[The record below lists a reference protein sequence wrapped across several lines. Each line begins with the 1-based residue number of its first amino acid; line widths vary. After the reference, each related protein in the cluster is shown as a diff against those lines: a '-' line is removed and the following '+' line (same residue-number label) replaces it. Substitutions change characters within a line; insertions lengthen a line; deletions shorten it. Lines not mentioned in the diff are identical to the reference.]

1 MLSTIKVHG
10 FLMICLRLARFYD
23 KLSPDMSG
31 NFFRQARPACPGLRL
46 VAYASESATSSA
58 NIAMSILFI
67 SPGNTASALYA
78 RSGPGQAGRACLKN
92 GIYTIN
98 LKKILLS
105 GILIVL
111 MAFGCQNATNH
122 ENEAR
127 DTMDKQRIELETA
140 TFAGGCFW
148 CIESDF
154 EKVDGV
160 VDVIS
165 GYTGGHK
172 ENPTYESVS
181 SGDTGH
187 VEAVQVHYDP
197 SKVTYKEILDI
208 FWRHIDPTDPGGQ
221 FADRG
226 SQYRT
231 GIFYH
236 NEEQKMQAE
245 QSKEEFNTMRKFE
258 KPVVT
263 EIVQFSKFHRA
274 EEYHQDYYKKNPIK
288 YKYYRF
294 NSDREKFLR
303 KVWQD
308 SMEGEEMHTKDTK
321 YIKPSDKEVL
331 RQKLTPM
338 QYNVTQEDGTE
349 PPFKNEY
356 WDNKTPGIYVDIVSG
371 EPLFSSLDKFDSGTG
386 WPSFTK
392 YLKPDNSVEREDRS
406 RSTLRTEVRSKHG
419 DSHLGHVFTDGPT
432 PTGLRYCINS
442 AALKFI
448 PKEDLEKE
456 GYGEY
461 LKLFEEK

>member
-1 MLSTIKVHG
+1 MMILKKTLLLGI
-10 FLMICLRLARFYD
+10 LMI
-23 KLSPDMSG
+23 
-31 NFFRQARPACPGLRL
+31 
-46 VAYASESATSSA
+46 
-58 NIAMSILFI
+58 
-67 SPGNTASALYA
+67 
-78 RSGPGQAGRACLKN
+78 
-92 GIYTIN
+92 
-98 LKKILLS
+98 
-105 GILIVL
+105 L
-111 MAFGCQNATNH
+111 MAFGYQNSTNR
-122 ENEAR
+122 ENETR
-127 DTMDKQRIELETA
+127 DTMSKQRIELETA

-160 VDVIS
+160 VEVIS
-165 GYTGGHK
+165 GYTGGHE

-181 SGDTGH
+181 SGGTGH
-187 VEAVQVHYDP
+187 VEAVQIHYDP
-197 SKVTYKEILDI
+197 SKVTYKAVLDV
-208 FWRHIDPTDPGGQ
+208 FWRHIDPTDSGGQ

-231 GIFYH
+231 AIFYH
-236 NEEQKMQAE
+236 NEEQKLLAE
-245 QSKEEFNTMRKFE
+245 QSREELDKTGKFK

-263 EIVQFSKFHRA
+263 EIVQFSSFYRA
-274 EEYHQDYYKKNPIK
+274 EEYHQDYYKKHPVK
-288 YKYYRF
+288 YKFYRF
-294 NSDREKFLR
+294 HSGRDKFLR

-308 SMEGEEMHTKDTK
+308 SMEGAKMSTKDRR
-321 YIKPSDKEVL
+321 YIKPSDEAL

-338 QYNVTQEDGTE
+338 QYKVTQEDGTE

-356 WDNKTPGIYVDIVSG
+356 WDNKRPGIYVDIVSG

-392 YLKPDNSVEREDRS
+392 PLKPDNSVEREDRS
-406 RSTLRTEVRSKHG
+406 IFTIRTEVRSKHG
-419 DSHLGHVFTDGPT
+419 DSHLGHVFPDGPM

>member
-1 MLSTIKVHG
+1 M
-10 FLMICLRLARFYD
+10 MI
-23 KLSPDMSG
+23 
-31 NFFRQARPACPGLRL
+31 
-46 VAYASESATSSA
+46 
-58 NIAMSILFI
+58 
-67 SPGNTASALYA
+67 
-78 RSGPGQAGRACLKN
+78 
-92 GIYTIN
+92 
-98 LKKILLS
+98 LKKTLLL

-111 MAFGCQNATNH
+111 MEFGCQNATNH
-122 ENEAR
+122 ENKAR
-127 DTMDKQRIELETA
+127 DTMSKQRIELETA

-160 VDVIS
+160 VEVIS

-181 SGDTGH
+181 SGESGH

-197 SKVTYKEILDI
+197 SKVTYKAILDI

-231 GIFYH
+231 AIFYH
-236 NEEQKMQAE
+236 NEEQKMLAE
-245 QSKEEFNTMRKFE
+245 QSKEELNTMGKFE

-263 EIVQFSKFHRA
+263 EIVQFSKFYRA

-294 NSDREKFLR
+294 NSGRDKFLS
-303 KVWQD
+303 KAWQD
-308 SMEGEEMHTKDTK
+308 SMEGAEMHTKERR
-321 YIKPSDKEVL
+321 YMKPSDEVL
-331 RQKLTPM
+331 RQKLAPM
-338 QYNVTQEDGTE
+338 QYKVTQEDGTE
-349 PPFKNEY
+349 PPFNNEY
-356 WDNKTPGIYVDIVSG
+356 WDNKRPGIYVDIVSG

-392 YLKPDNSVEREDRS
+392 PLKPDNSVEREDRS
-406 RSTLRTEVRSKHG
+406 LFTLRTEVRSKHG
-419 DSHLGHVFTDGPT
+419 DSHLGHVFTDGPM

-448 PKEDLEKE
+448 PKEDLEKD

-461 LKLFEEK
+461 LKLFEEKKKK